1 MKVVAVV
8 GEALVDFVQ
17 PGPEPLF
24 EAFVG
29 GSPANVAV
37 GLARLGV
44 PARLAARIGADPL
57 GRRIRRH
64 LDENGVDLSYAVAAA
79 EPSTLAIVAI
89 GDDGSADYDFRVE
102 GTADWQWRDGEL
114 STALDASV
122 VAVHSGSL
130 ALTMAP
136 GADVVLAA
144 LGRAQETATI
154 SYDPNCRPLLMGAR
168 EELLVRVERVLAVA
182 DVVKASAD
190 DLEWLLPGTA
200 PEQAAEDWLA
210 HGPAL
215 VAITLGRDGVV
226 AAARETGVVRRPG
239 AAVKVLDT
247 IGAGDSFT
255 SALLAGL
262 HARGLLGAERR
273 GDLRAIDAVTLGELL
288 EQAVLASAF
297 TCTRHGPEPPTAD
310 ELKSFLTPVVE

>member
-1 MKVVAVV
+1 VNDIVAVV

-17 PGPEPLF
+17 PRPEPMF

-64 LDENGVDLSYAVAAA
+64 LDENGVDLSYAVAAT

-89 GDDGSADYDFRVE
+89 GEDGSADYDFRVA

-114 STALDASV
+114 TKALDASV
-122 VAVHSGSL
+122 AAVHSGSL

-144 LGRAQETATI
+144 LGAARAKATI
-154 SYDPNCRPLLMGAR
+154 SYDPNCRPLLMGPHDA
-168 EELLVRVERVLAVA
+168 LLARVERVLAVA

-190 DLEWLLPGTA
+190 DLEWLLPGTS
-200 PEQAAEDWLA
+200 PERTAEEWLER
-210 HGPAL
+210 GPAL
-215 VAITLGRDGVV
+215 VAITRGADGVV
-226 AAARETGVVRRPG
+226 AATRKAGVVRRPG
-239 AAVKVLDT
+239 LAVQVADT

-262 HARGLLGAERR
+262 HERGLLGADRR
-273 GDLRAIDAVTLGELL
+273 DDLRDVDAGTLGGLL

-297 TCTRHGPEPPTAD
+297 TCTRHGPEPPTAA
-310 ELKSFLTPVVE
+310 ELEAFVG